1 MHHITSQQFGR
12 PDGIRR
18 HRALL
23 LLLRRL
29 RQLEES
35 RYLAF
40 SIQPAL
46 VRLIIRDD
54 QLLRAWLLVRQ
65 AALLVLMVVVHLD
78 AGFVVALHVGGIHK
92 HRVVHPL
99 LVLLA
104 ELVRHFFY
112 RIIAAACLCS

>member
-1 MHHITSQQFGR
+1 MHHITSQQFAR
-12 PDGIRR
+12 PDGVRS

-23 LLLRRL
+23 LLLCLL

-40 SIQPAL
+40 SIQSAL
-46 VRLIIRDD
+46 VRLIIFDD
-54 QLLRAWLLVRQ
+54 QLLRARLLVRQ
-65 AALLVLMVVVHLD
+65 AALLDIIVVVHLD
-78 AGFVVALHVGGIHK
+78 VGVVVALHVGGIHK
-92 HRVVHPL
+92 HRVIHPL

-104 ELVRHFFY
+104 ELVRHFFD